1 MRVIIENNATD
12 ALRFTGDYIVDQIS
26 EFAPSEDKPF
36 TIVLPN
42 PVPSMKPL
50 SSLHLWIIFRY
61 DHLVKGYKNG
71 HVSFRHVV
79 FFQLEE
85 FRDIPKDD
93 RRSFASRMYD
103 YFFKYVDAVPQN
115 VYFLNGVATDYEEE
129 CKNFEKAIK
138 SLGGLRLVCAE
149 VDAEAAIGGNAPG
162 SCLTSRTRQKTR
174 TSFILND
181 RFHTRNGL
189 RDVEEEVEEDELAMG
204 SNYVLTM
211 GLGTIMEAHEVFAL
225 FIGAHA
231 ARALHHVLEESVSNM
246 FPASVLQYH
255 DRVCVMAER
264 RSISTLKYTTVEYF
278 VGLRENYNV
287 VHNLGSQ
294 LNDRRSVSRVCCRV
308 ISISSCIQIHS

>member
-1 MRVIIENNATD
+1 MRVIIENNARD
-12 ALRFTGDYIVDQIS
+12 ALRFTGDYIVDRIS
-26 EFAPSEDKPF
+26 EFAPSENKPF

-50 SSLHLWIIFRY
+50 LDFQLRIIFRY

-71 HVSFRHVV
+71 RVSFRHVV

-93 RRSFASRMYD
+93 RRSFASQMYD

-115 VYFLNGVATDYEEE
+115 VYFLNGIATDYEAE
-129 CKNFEKAIK
+129 CESFENAIK
-138 SLGGLRLVCAE
+138 KLGGIRLVCAE
-149 VDAEAAIGGNAPG
+149 VDAEAAIGGNTPG

-211 GLGTIMEAHEVFAL
+211 GLGTIMEAQEVFAL

-246 FPASVLQYH
+246 FPASILQYH

-278 VGLRENYNV
+278 VGLRENYNI

-294 LNDRRSVSRVCCRV
+294 LNDGTHLCGM
-308 ISISSCIQIHS
+308 